1 MGVRLVVAAAYAVA
15 VVLTAVF
22 IAAAVSTWLI
32 DSHDLEAIHTPR
44 ALPDYHFVEHGET
57 LWEIANHY
65 WPGQHTG
72 RRVHDIVMLNDLA
85 NEPFIYPGQRLRLV
99 QSANDTL

>member
-1 MGVRLVVAAAYAVA
+1 MNGVVILAYVIVIILLAVLLAVTLAGWLMDMPRLDA
-15 VVLTAVF
+15 
-22 IAAAVSTWLI
+22 
-32 DSHDLEAIHTPR
+32 HHTEIPE
-44 ALPDYHFVEHGET
+44 YHVVEHGDT
-57 LWEIANHY
+57 LWDIANHY